1 MKKCKFQ
8 PERLVR
14 EGVLKVPEYRFDE
27 VTSREYL
34 KLNFNENY
42 LVEREFIK
50 RLVSEALEE
59 VDVREYPPAKGA
71 LIAKAVSEFFGLEES
86 WVFPGNGLDGVMDVL
101 FRTYLK
107 KGRRVVIIEPTFS
120 LYSYYTILYN
130 GEVSEV
136 LLNPDF
142 TLNENKILESV
153 DERTSIVLICS
164 PNNPTGNQFSKGSVQ
179 SILESVDALVVVD
192 EAYVNFADYTL
203 IDLVKDYEN
212 LAVLRSL
219 SKVCAIAGVR
229 SGYLIANP
237 WIVGY
242 MKKAT
247 PPFHVNLLTQ
257 KITVKALENWR
268 YFEEKAETIIEE
280 RRRLSEAL
288 KRIEGV
294 EPYSSKTN
302 FLLCKV
308 TKRGLPVSELKERL
322 KEKRVLVRDVS
333 DRPLLDN
340 CFRVTVGTREMNET
354 FISSLKEVLE
364 ETP

>member
-1 MKKCKFQ
+1 
-8 PERLVR
+8 
-14 EGVLKVPEYRFDE
+14 
-27 VTSREYL
+27 
-34 KLNFNENY
+34 
-42 LVEREFIK
+42 
-50 RLVSEALEE
+50 
-59 VDVREYPPAKGA
+59 
-71 LIAKAVSEFFGLEES
+71 
-86 WVFPGNGLDGVMDVL
+86 
-101 FRTYLK
+101 
-107 KGRRVVIIEPTFS
+107 
-120 LYSYYTILYN
+120 
-130 GEVSEV
+130 
-136 LLNPDF
+136 
-142 TLNENKILESV
+142 
-153 DERTSIVLICS
+153 
-164 PNNPTGNQFSKGSVQ
+164 
-179 SILESVDALVVVD
+179 VDALVVVD

-229 SGYLIANP
+229 SG
-237 WIVGY
+237 
-242 MKKAT
+242 
-247 PPFHVNLLTQ
+247 
-257 KITVKALENWR
+257 LENWR

-294 EPYSSKTN
+294 EPYPSKTN

-308 TKRGLPVSELKERL
+308 TRRGLPVSELKERL